1 MTTKI
6 TLVLSMSLNVLF
18 AVGIVGNT
26 RKPVSLADFRDS
38 VADTR
43 IPEQTAIPAP
53 AELVPPPAVETPLV
67 DAIPAAAAAVQEP
80 APLPPAIVAIDWA
93 AYRQEMAEDKEVLVS
108 NIFRSEA
115 NAQRAM
121 TAAVNR
127 IYASGNDVLF
137 SCLMPATGGG
147 TFYLVRLVPATQEI
161 PLKTSMADVSNRDYL
176 KEIQFITDKTE
187 KEVWGSL

>member
-26 RKPVSLADFRDS
+26 KKPVSLADFRDS
-38 VADTR
+38 VADPR
-43 IPEQTAIPAP
+43 IPEQSAIPAP
-53 AELVPPPAVETPLV
+53 AELVPPPAVETALV
-67 DAIPAAAAAVQEP
+67 DAIPAAAAVEEP
-80 APLPPAIVAIDWA
+80 APPPAVIVANDWA
-93 AYRQEMAEDKEVLVS
+93 AYRQEMADDKDVLVS

-115 NAQRAM
+115 NAERAM

-147 TFYLVRLVPATQEI
+147 TFYLIRLISANQEI
-161 PLKTSMADVSNRDYL
+161 PMKTSMADVSNRDYL

>member
-38 VADTR
+38 VAD
-43 IPEQTAIPAP
+43 IPVPAPLVEPIPA
-53 AELVPPPAVETPLV
+53 EVLPPPVVETPLV
-67 DAIPAAAAAVQEP
+67 EALPAAAAVEEP
-80 APLPPAIVAIDWA
+80 APLPAVIVANDWA
-93 AYRQEMAEDKEVLVS
+93 SYKQEMADDKDVLVS
-108 NIFRSEA
+108 NIFRSEK
-115 NAQRAM
+115 NAERAM

-147 TFYLVRLVPATQEI
+147 TFYLIRLVSATQEI